1 MKFHLAPS
9 LLAADPLNVGH
20 AVNEVVDAGAQVLHI
35 DVMDGHFVPNLTM
48 GPAICAALKGKTK
61 ALLDVHLMVTDP
73 DDFYDAFA
81 EAGADWISFHIEA
94 GYHPHRS
101 VQRIR
106 NLGCRPGVAINPGTP
121 IDALE
126 AIIDDVDFVLLMSVN
141 PGFGG
146 QKFIPASLKRLDQLT
161 AMIQKTE
168 RRPFIQIDGG
178 VGPANITELVKR
190 GVSCAVAGSSVFG
203 ADVPAD
209 AVREIMTRAE
219 AVYAT

>member
-9 LLAADPLNVGH
+9 LLAADPLNVGA
-20 AVNEVVDAGAQVLHI
+20 AVEQVVHAGAQVLHI

-48 GPAICAALKGKTK
+48 GPAICGALKGKTQ

-81 EAGADWISFHIEA
+81 AAGADWISFHIEA

-106 NLGCRPGVAINPGTP
+106 DLGCRPGVAINPGTP
-121 IDALE
+121 ISALE
-126 AIIDDVDFVLLMSVN
+126 AIIEDVDFVLLMSVN

-146 QKFIPASLKRLDQLT
+146 QKFIPASLKRLDQLSALIAQT
-161 AMIQKTE
+161 SNK
-168 RRPFIQIDGG
+168 PFIQIDGG
-178 VGPANITELVKR
+178 VGPGNIAELVRR
-190 GVSCAVAGSSVFG
+190 GVRCAVAGSSVFG
-203 ADVPAD
+203 ADHPSD
-209 AVREIMTRAE
+209 AVHEILTRAE